1 MDVPYTKWE
10 LMLAVHSAGEKLID
24 KEKELEDIREKINAK
39 FAMEPKN
46 KMKAIA
52 EYVGISIEALINSPN
67 MDKLIVKYDL
77 HILASFRE
85 CLKTELD
92 LTDKECW
99 AMVVGMFNPSALDLG
114 D

>member
-1 MDVPYTKWE
+1 
-10 LMLAVHSAGEKLID
+10 MLAIYSISEKLSE
-24 KEKELEDIREKINAK
+24 KEKELEDIKKKIEAK
-39 FAMEPKN
+39 FAMDPKD

-52 EYVGISIEALINSPN
+52 EYVGISLEALISSPN

-92 LTDKECW
+92 LTDKESW
-99 AMVVGMFNPSALDLG
+99 AMVVGMFNPSALDLN